1 MLRSIA
7 FFSLFLAPALF
18 VAGLSAAYA
27 VDSADGRASA
37 LLPVE
42 RLIRVPMTRQA
53 TDYTCGVAALQSVLG
68 YYGLEIREDN
78 LSKDLKA
85 DPNEGTS
92 YKQIADFARSQG
104 FTVEIKTG
112 LTLDDLKRQLDRK
125 RPVICL
131 IQAWPEKKVDFEKDW
146 DDGHYVVAVGY
157 DRSNVYFMDPS
168 TLGNYT
174 YIPAREFL
182 KRWHDTDT
190 HEKVVH
196 FGMTISK
203 PRPSYSPTAI
213 RPLK

>member
-1 MLRSIA
+1 MLRKIEV
-7 FFSLFLAPALF
+7 LNLLLAPAIF
-18 VAGLSAAYA
+18 VGGFSAAFA
-27 VDSADGRASA
+27 LDSPEGRSSG

-42 RLIRVPMTRQA
+42 RLIRVPLTRQS

-78 LSKDLKA
+78 LSQELKA

-92 YKQIADFARSQG
+92 YRRIADFARSKG

-112 LTLDDLKRQLDRK
+112 LTLDDLKRLLDRK
-125 RPVICL
+125 HPVICL
-131 IQAWPEKKVDFEKDW
+131 IQAWPDKTVNFENDW

-174 YIPAREFL
+174 YIPARQFL

-190 HEKVVH
+190 NEKLVH

-203 PRPSYSPTAI
+203 PVPRYNPAAI
-213 RPLK
+213 KPLE